1 MDIPRK
7 FTERWEM
14 LNEMYGKQ
22 ALSYTYHN
30 KTSLKQWA
38 YIHQPKA
45 WPVPHAYAQ
54 PYHPGSGN
62 HGQLFHPYWG
72 SSAWHSCQVYEQ
84 ANPCLKNPLL
94 LMNKILHYFH

>member
-1 MDIPRK
+1 MDYSRK

-30 KTSLKQWA
+30 KTSLKQGA
-38 YIHQPKA
+38 HIHQPKA
-45 WPVPHAYAQ
+45 WPVPHACAQ
-54 PYHPGSGN
+54 PYHPGSGS
-62 HGQLFHPYWG
+62 HGQL
-72 SSAWHSCQVYEQ
+72 WHSCRVYER
-84 ANPCLKNPLL
+84 ANPCLKNLLL